1 MISVEEARLV
11 VQKNMPHSRSEV
23 RSIVDALQMVLQN
36 PVCATEDSPAF
47 DNSQMDGYACRVSD
61 ITSIPYSMPV
71 AFEIPAGLQSSQ
83 TLPKDSAARIF
94 TGAPLPAGADCVIRQ
109 EDVKRDGDMVTILI
123 KPETNQFIRRKGSDF
138 FSKETLIHSGE
149 KLNGP
154 RIALMAS
161 QGISEVTVNRRPSIG
176 YVLSGNELVLPG
188 ESMQPGSI
196 RSCNGELFETLLAPW
211 AEEVVGYGKI
221 GDSLEDVLGSLDLA
235 LPHDIF
241 LISGGASVGDY
252 DFTRRALKER
262 GFAIHFE
269 QVAIRPGKPLIFAT
283 KDDHAVFGVPGN
295 PVSTVVTCLMFLQ
308 VAAAA
313 FSGQRLEPKRFMA
326 RLENS
331 QKKPQ
336 DLSVYARGNFRV
348 VNQEN
353 LVKIDS
359 NQSSGAIGAFTKANC
374 LVSLPAGRSEFQTG
388 DLVAIVPIED
398 GIPWN

>member
-1 MISVEEARLV
+1 
-11 VQKNMPHSRSEV
+11 
-23 RSIVDALQMVLQN
+23 
-36 PVCATEDSPAF
+36 
-47 DNSQMDGYACRVSD
+47 
-61 ITSIPYSMPV
+61 
-71 AFEIPAGLQSSQ
+71 
-83 TLPKDSAARIF
+83 
-94 TGAPLPAGADCVIRQ
+94 
-109 EDVKRDGDMVTILI
+109 MVTILF
-123 KPETNQFIRRKGSDF
+123 KPEANQFIRRKGSDF
-138 FSKETLIHSGE
+138 LSKETLIHAGE

>member
-11 VQKNMPHSRSEV
+11 VQKNMPHAQSEM
-23 RSIVDALQMVLQN
+23 RSIVDALQMVLHK
-36 PVCATEDSPAF
+36 PIVALEDSPAF
-47 DNSQMDGYACRVSD
+47 DNSQMDGYACRVAD
-61 ITSIPYSMPV
+61 ISSVPYSMPV
-71 AFEIPAGLQSSQ
+71 AFEIQAGSKSVQV
-83 TLPKDSAARIF
+83 LPPDSAARIF
-94 TGAPLPAGADCVIRQ
+94 TGAPIPPGADCVIRQ
-109 EDVKRDGDMVTILI
+109 EDIQRDGDLITILV
-123 KPETNQFIRRKGSDF
+123 KPELNQFIRKKGSDF
-138 FSKETLIHSGE
+138 SHTDVLMQAGE
-149 KLNGP
+149 RLSGP

-161 QGISEVTVNRRPSIG
+161 QGITEVSVNRRPSIG
-176 YVLSGNELVLPG
+176 YVLSGDELVLPG
-188 ESMQPGSI
+188 DVMQPGSI

-211 AEEVVGYGKI
+211 AQEVVGYGKV
-221 GDSLEDVLGSLDLA
+221 GDNLTDVLASLDLA

-241 LISGGASVGDY
+241 LISGGSSVGDY
-252 DFTRRALKER
+252 DFTRRALKDR
-262 GFAIHFE
+262 GFVIHFE

-283 KDDHAVFGVPGN
+283 RDNHAVFGVPGN

-336 DLSVYARGNFRV
+336 DLSVFARGSFRV
-348 VNQEN
+348 VNQDN
-353 LVKIDS
+353 LVRVDS

-398 GIPWN
+398 GLPWN